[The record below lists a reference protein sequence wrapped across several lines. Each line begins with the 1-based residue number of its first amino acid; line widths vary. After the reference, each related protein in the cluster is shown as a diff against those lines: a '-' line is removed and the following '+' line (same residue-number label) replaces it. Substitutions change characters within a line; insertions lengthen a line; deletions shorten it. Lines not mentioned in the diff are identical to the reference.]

1 MEEVVARKLLK
12 TYSQHLFMD
21 DVGVAN
27 SLLQFFVSKYGLTF
41 IFYMFCHS
49 IVFLYDY
56 VLH

>member
-1 MEEVVARKLLK
+1 MARKLLK